1 MVYTSY
7 CWNYH
12 SCDLGLDVKGDLY
25 FYGESSWY
33 IFPCLGMGTYYSGYR
48 RINSLVCMELDVNGC
63 VGMTEIK
70 FGEKV

>member
-1 MVYTSY
+1 
-7 CWNYH
+7 
-12 SCDLGLDVKGDLY
+12 VKGDLY
-25 FYGESSWY
+25 FYGESTWY